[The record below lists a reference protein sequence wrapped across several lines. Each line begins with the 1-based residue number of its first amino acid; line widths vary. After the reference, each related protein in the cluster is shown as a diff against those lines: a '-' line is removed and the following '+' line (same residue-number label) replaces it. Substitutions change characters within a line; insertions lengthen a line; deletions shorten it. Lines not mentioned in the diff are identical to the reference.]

1 MKVLFI
7 LNGEY
12 NKKLENFLNDYDI
25 VVAVDGGLNHL
36 KNFTPH
42 YVIGDFDSID
52 KKLLENI
59 NSNVIFKNNQDESDF
74 LFALKYI
81 IKKYSNIENID
92 VICAT
97 GDRIDHTICSIFTLI
112 NFDVNIKI
120 IGINENIYV
129 LKNNTIN
136 LKTKINTTISI
147 IPLTDIK
154 NIKSSGLKW
163 EYNNNNLSLGFVN
176 GISNLSTKENVLI
189 SVESGIILI
198 IENTKLNIY

>member
-12 NKKLENFLNDYDI
+12 NKKLESFLNDYNI

-42 YVIGDFDSID
+42 YIIGDFDSID

-147 IPLTDIK
+147 ISLTDIK

-198 IENTKLNIY
+198 IENIL

>member
-1 MKVLFI
+1 MKILFV

-12 NKKLENFLNDYDI
+12 NKKLESFLNDYDI
-25 VVAVDGGLNHL
+25 IVAVDGGLNHL

-59 NSNVIFKNNQDESDF
+59 NSNIIFKDNQDESDF

-81 IKKYSNIENID
+81 TKKYNNIKNID

-97 GDRIDHTICSIFTLI
+97 GNRIDHTICSIFTLI

-120 IGINENIYV
+120 IGINENIYI

-136 LKTKINTTISI
+136 LKTKMNTTISV
-147 IPLTDIK
+147 IPLTDVK

-163 EYNNNNLSLGFVN
+163 EYNNNNLKLGFVN

-189 SVESGIILI
+189 SVENGIVLI
-198 IENTKLNIY
+198 VENTKLNIS

>member
-12 NKKLENFLNDYDI
+12 NKKLESFLNDYNI

-81 IKKYSNIENID
+81 TKKYSNIENID

-176 GISNLSTKENVLI
+176 GISNLSTKEDIFI
-189 SVESGIILI
+189 SVESGIVLI
-198 IENTKLNIY
+198 VENTKLNI

>member
-1 MKVLFI
+1 MKILFV

-12 NKKLENFLNDYDI
+12 NKKLESFLNDYDI
-25 VVAVDGGLNHL
+25 IVAVDGGLNHL

-59 NSNVIFKNNQDESDF
+59 NSNIIFKDNQDESDF

-81 IKKYSNIENID
+81 TKKYNNIKNID
-92 VICAT
+92 IICAT
-97 GDRIDHTICSIFTLI
+97 GNRIDHTICSIFTLI

-120 IGINENIYV
+120 IGINENIYI

-136 LKTKINTTISI
+136 LKTKINTTISV
-147 IPLTDIK
+147 IPLTDVK

-163 EYNNNNLSLGFVN
+163 EYNNNNLKLGFVN

-189 SVESGIILI
+189 SVENGIVLI
-198 IENTKLNIY
+198 VENTKLNIS

>member
-42 YVIGDFDSID
+42 YIIGDFDSID

-81 IKKYSNIENID
+81 TKKYSNIENID

-176 GISNLSTKENVLI
+176 GISNLSTKEDIFI
-189 SVESGIILI
+189 SVESGIVLI
-198 IENTKLNIY
+198 VENTKLNIS

>member
-1 MKVLFI
+1 MKILFI
-7 LNGEY
+7 LNGGY
-12 NKKLENFLNDYDI
+12 NNKLENFLNDYDI
-25 VVAVDGGLNHL
+25 VVTVDGGLNHL
-36 KNFTPH
+36 KNFIPH
-42 YVIGDFDSID
+42 YVIGDFDSVD

-81 IKKYSNIENID
+81 TKKYNNIKNID

-163 EYNNNNLSLGFVN
+163 EYNNSNLSLGFVN
-176 GISNLSTKENVLI
+176 GISNLSIKENVLI
-189 SVESGIILI
+189 SVESGIVLI
-198 IENTKLNIY
+198 VENTKLNIY

>member
-112 NFDVNIKI
+112 NFDINIKI

-129 LKNNTIN
+129 LKNNIVN

-147 IPLTDIK
+147 IPLTDIR

-163 EYNNNNLSLGFVN
+163 EYNNNDLNLGFVN

-189 SVESGIILI
+189 SVESGIVLI
-198 IENTKLNIY
+198 VENTKLNIS

>member
-7 LNGEY
+7 LNGGY
-12 NKKLENFLNDYDI
+12 NNKLESFLNDYDI
-25 VVAVDGGLNHL
+25 IVAVDGGLNHL

-81 IKKYSNIENID
+81 TKKYSNIENID

-147 IPLTDIK
+147 IPLTDIR

-163 EYNNNNLSLGFVN
+163 EYNNNNLNLGFVN
-176 GISNLSTKENVLI
+176 GISNLSTKEDIFI
-189 SVESGIILI
+189 SVESGIVLI
-198 IENTKLNIY
+198 VENTKLNI

>member
-12 NKKLENFLNDYDI
+12 NKKLESFLNDYNI

-81 IKKYSNIENID
+81 TKKYSNIENID

-198 IENTKLNIY
+198 VENIL

>member
-12 NKKLENFLNDYDI
+12 NKKLESFLNNYDI

-81 IKKYSNIENID
+81 TKKYSNIENID

-147 IPLTDIK
+147 ISLTDIK

-198 IENTKLNIY
+198 VENIL

>member
-12 NKKLENFLNDYDI
+12 NKKLESFLNNYDI

-81 IKKYSNIENID
+81 TKKYSNIENID

-176 GISNLSTKENVLI
+176 GISNLSTKEDIFI
-189 SVESGIILI
+189 SVESGIVLI
-198 IENTKLNIY
+198 VENTKLNIS

>member
-12 NKKLENFLNDYDI
+12 NKKLESFLNDYNI

-136 LKTKINTTISI
+136 LKTKINTTVSI

-198 IENTKLNIY
+198 VENTKLNI